1 MGHYAEILVR
11 QAESGVCKGI
21 QCNQYVTMFLW
32 VIMLKFLSDK
42 QNLVFVRV
50 YSQVSS
56 MRYKLTC
63 TCRKD
68 SNQYEHPQNL
78 IRVLV
83 FHPK

>member
-1 MGHYAEILVR
+1 
-11 QAESGVCKGI
+11 
-21 QCNQYVTMFLW
+21 
-32 VIMLKFLSDK
+32 MLKFLSDK

-78 IRVLV
+78 IIVLV
-83 FHPK
+83 IRQSNI

>member
-1 MGHYAEILVR
+1 
-11 QAESGVCKGI
+11 
-21 QCNQYVTMFLW
+21 
-32 VIMLKFLSDK
+32 MLKFLSDK

-63 TCRKD
+63 AYRKD

-78 IRVLV
+78 IKVLV

>member
-1 MGHYAEILVR
+1 
-11 QAESGVCKGI
+11 
-21 QCNQYVTMFLW
+21 
-32 VIMLKFLSDK
+32 MLKFLSDK

-78 IRVLV
+78 ISLSFPSRVTFDSWHRADVQADLSLQLEHMPTCI
-83 FHPK
+83 F